1 MSDNQLALR
10 DVGSNGLQA
19 IRGAFELSAS
29 LIRCGDYHSMT
40 NTLLGLVGSMPGVIE
55 ASAYEVFI
63 SNPCNTNPCNTNAG
77 NTNEDGGGG
86 DVFFRRFPL
95 SLEKVVNDENL
106 DVLHRLIHT
115 DETVLFDCLVHG
127 SNYILLN
134 VIDGAS
140 PRRAVLIKGQLSEDY
155 KSILY
160 GLYSVYAS
168 QIALLDRKER
178 DSLTQLLNRHSLDH
192 IVDQI
197 VTYYRGSPLAYDS
210 RKASWLV
217 IFDIDHFKHVNDT
230 HGHLYGDEV
239 LIHFSNL
246 MKETFNYSDFIFR
259 YGGEEFLVIL
269 NGVSNDA
276 VEKVLERFRC
286 AVESYPFPFEHVTV
300 SVGYTRF
307 DANRTLHSLLEEAD
321 KAVYEAKSAGRN
333 CVQNFSTIADKFTIR
348 RDDDIELF

>member
-1 MSDNQLALR
+1 MLDNQLALR

-40 NTLLGLVGSMPGVIE
+40 NTLLGLVGSMPGVVE
-55 ASAYEVFI
+55 ASAYEVFF
-63 SNPCNTNPCNTNAG
+63 SNKSDADIV
-77 NTNEDGGGG
+77 EGGA

-106 DVLHRLIHT
+106 DILHRLIHM
-115 DETVLFDCLVHG
+115 EEAVLFDCVVGG
-127 SNYILLN
+127 SHYILLN

-140 PRRAVLIKGQLSEDY
+140 PRRAVLIKGKLNEDY
-155 KSILY
+155 KNILY

-197 VTYYRGSPLAYDS
+197 VTYYRESPLAYDS
-210 RKASWLV
+210 CKASWLV

-230 HGHLYGDEV
+230 HGHFYGDEV

-300 SVGYTRF
+300 SAGYTRF

-333 CVQNFSTIADKFTIR
+333 CVQNFSTIADQFTIR